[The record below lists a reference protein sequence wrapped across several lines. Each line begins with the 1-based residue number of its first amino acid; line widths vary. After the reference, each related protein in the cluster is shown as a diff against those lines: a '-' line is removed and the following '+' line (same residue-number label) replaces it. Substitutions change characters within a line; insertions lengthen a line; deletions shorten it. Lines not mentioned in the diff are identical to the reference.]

1 MGTTPNYGWA
11 YPDPTDLVKDLPA
24 DFELFADAVD
34 ADLDGLL
41 GGTAGQVL
49 TKVSASDHDFAF
61 AAPRPQQLIPT
72 GASVYVRSPTDADAL
87 GTGTVTED
95 RTYYTAVYLPTCTLD
110 RIAIRTGST
119 APTTGNTTRLGIYAN
134 SAGNIPGTLI
144 LDAGTVNPN
153 SANTDFE
160 ITISQAVS
168 EGYYWLAFN
177 RQVTAGTQPNF
188 AETDRNV
195 LLTNYRGSISL
206 SSTNVNHYQQDSVTG
221 AFANAVSPTASSG
234 DAPVVWVRVA

>member
-1 MGTTPNYGWA
+1 MGSTPGYGWP
-11 YPDPTDLVKDLPA
+11 YPDPTDLVKDLPT

-41 GGTAGQVL
+41 GGTTGQVL
-49 TKVSASDHDFAF
+49 TKASASDHDFAF
-61 AAPRPQQLIPT
+61 ATVVPQQLIPT
-72 GASVYVRSPTDADAL
+72 GVYVRSPSDGDDL
-87 GTGTVTED
+87 ITGNATED

-110 RIAIRTGST
+110 RIACRTGAT

-134 SAGNIPGTLI
+134 STSMTPSTLI

-153 SANTDFE
+153 AANTNFE
-160 ITISQAVS
+160 ITISQAVT

-188 AETDRNV
+188 AASLRNT
-195 LLTNYRGSISL
+195 LLTNYSAAPQLGPGVS
-206 SSTNVNHYQQDSVTG
+206 HYRESSVTG
-221 AFANAVSPTASSG
+221 AFANAGFISA
-234 DAPVVWVRVA
+234 APPSFEAFIVWVRTA